1 VDGSGPLVETSSLVR
16 RFGPTAALDGL
27 DLRVEPG
34 SLFAILGHNGA
45 GKTTLIRL
53 INGLLRPTSG
63 HVRVFGLDPYTDGAA
78 VRARTGVVTEST
90 PLDGYLTVRE
100 TLHAYARL
108 FDVPR
113 ATRRT
118 RVDELLD
125 LFDLGEH
132 ADRPA
137 RELSAGLRQRAAFAR
152 GLVHRPELLL
162 LDEPT
167 ANLDPVAAHRVR
179 LLVAELARESG
190 STVILSTHNL
200 AEAQDICDHVAVFR
214 HGRVLIQGAIAELS
228 RPDAADLRT
237 RIEVDTDPGVAAE
250 VLAAHGR
257 VELDDA
263 PQHLLVHHHR
273 RHEVAAMVAALVA
286 RGVAVT
292 GVQTLTP
299 TLEDLYLDLHR
310 EAVAP

>member
-1 VDGSGPLVETSSLVR
+1 VDGSAPLVEVRGLVR
-16 RFGPTAALDGL
+16 RFGGTVALDGL
-27 DLRVEPG
+27 DLRVERG
-34 SLFAILGHNGA
+34 SLFAVLGHNGA
-45 GKTTLIRL
+45 GKTTLMRVL
-53 INGLLRPTSG
+53 NGLLRPTSG
-63 HVRVFGLDPYTDGAA
+63 SVRVFGVDPSTDGVA

-90 PLDGYLTVRE
+90 PLDEHLSVRE

-113 ATRRT
+113 ATRRQ
-118 RVDELLD
+118 RVVELLE
-125 LFDLGEH
+125 LFDLGHH

-152 GLVHRPELLL
+152 GLIHRPELLL

-190 STVILSTHNL
+190 STVVLSTHNL

-214 HGRVLIQGAIAELS
+214 HGRVLVQGAIAELS
-228 RPDAADLRT
+228 RANAADLRT
-237 RIEVDTDPGVAAE
+237 RIEVDSDPGVAAE

-257 VELDDA
+257 IEIADA
-263 PQHLLVHHHR
+263 PQHLLVHHQAR
-273 RHEVAAMVAALVA
+273 DEVAPMVAALVA

-292 GVQTLTP
+292 GVETLTP